1 MEKNNAKRSI
11 FMKTK
16 NILILVFTVLLSALA
31 LTVGIRS
38 PDTIMPAINAFL
50 MIAIGLSVGFYMAKK
65 FNLPWGIFGAGVL
78 TFIGS
83 QVLHIPFNQFVLN
96 RFLANQF
103 PQPQP
108 LSQDLM
114 IWGAL
119 LGLSAGLFEETG
131 RYLVIR
137 FWRKDVD
144 TWKKSIML
152 GAGHGGIEAILVGM
166 IAFISFLQ
174 LIAYRQMDLSLLAES
189 MESTQYAALQNALTT
204 FWGFEWYEYL
214 WGAFERMSVL
224 PFHIAAS
231 VLVYR
236 SVRDRKIL
244 WYLLAVGLHT
254 LLDFFAVFASQ
265 SWGIPQTELT
275 LFFCGLLSVGIIFLL
290 REKDPA
296 PEPADEIQEIQ
307 APPLPQETVPVPDG
321 LAQDKPI
328 TLENLEES
336 KYD

>member
-1 MEKNNAKRSI
+1 
-11 FMKTK
+11 MKTK
-16 NILILVFTVLLSALA
+16 NILIIVFIILLSALA
-31 LTVGIRS
+31 LTVAIRS
-38 PDTIMPAINAFL
+38 PETIMPAINAFL
-50 MIAIGLSVGFYMAKK
+50 MVAIGLSVGFYLVQR
-65 FNLPWGIFGAGVL
+65 FNLPWGIYGAGVL

-83 QVLHIPFNQFVLN
+83 QVLHIPFNYFLLN
-96 RFLANQF
+96 PFLAKQF

-108 LSQDLM
+108 HSQDLM
-114 IWGAL
+114 IWGLL
-119 LGLSAGLFEETG
+119 LGLSAGLFEETA

-137 FWRKDVD
+137 FWRKDI
-144 TWKKSIML
+144 TSWKKSIML
-152 GAGHGGIEAILVGM
+152 GAGHGGIEAILVGV
-166 IAFISFLQ
+166 IAFIGFLQ
-174 LIAYRQMDLSLLAES
+174 LIAYRQMDLSLLS
-189 MESTQYAALQNALTT
+189 KTMESTQYAALQNTLTT
-204 FWGFEWYEYL
+204 FWGLEWYEYL
-214 WGAFERMSVL
+214 WGAFERLSVL

-236 SVRDRKIL
+236 SVRDRKII

-265 SWGIPQTELT
+265 SWGIPQTELA
-275 LFFCGLLSVGIIFLL
+275 LFICGLLSVGIIFLL

-296 PEPADEIQEIQ
+296 PAPADETQENL

-321 LAQDKPI
+321 LAQEKPI